1 MKKRTKHA
9 QESIMSLYLRN
20 LLAHRQAERE
30 AVTAASMQAAFQ
42 QKPPSQARIE
52 ALRRWNQKR
61 QAEAKKATQ
70 AAEKKCRDAYWP
82 WFCSLPEA
90 DRHRA
95 WTLAELVPIFGVN
108 RQTLARHLRLMG
120 WQCVHCHAGNVW
132 KAPKNI

>member
-1 MKKRTKHA
+1 
-9 QESIMSLYLRN
+9 MSLYLRN

-95 WTLAELVPIFGVN
+95 WTLAELVPNFRCKPSDARPAPPTNGLAMRPLPC
-108 RQTLARHLRLMG
+108 RQCMEST
-120 WQCVHCHAGNVW
+120 
-132 KAPKNI
+132 